1 MAQSRRQRQADA
13 RREQLLDLALDL
25 FAKQGFE
32 ATSTQ
37 QIAKAAGVTQ
47 GLVFH
52 YFGSKEGL
60 LSAVLSTRHSFTSQ
74 MAELLTEAETSPRPL
89 GDVLHNLCTGW
100 LHTLYRETSATLLLA
115 GLALTNPSFGTQLTE
130 TIATTQQM
138 LETVLRQR
146 REAGELDE
154 AADLQAAA
162 HDILTPVI
170 MFFLVHHASP
180 RWQTEAARFVD
191 SHCALWQRAL
201 ATRSLPSSAPGM
213 Q

>member
-60 LSAVLSTRHSFTSQ
+60 LSAVLSTRHIEDRKS
-74 MAELLTEAETSPRPL
+74 
-89 GDVLHNLCTGW
+89 V
-100 LHTLYRETSATLLLA
+100 
-115 GLALTNPSFGTQLTE
+115 
-130 TIATTQQM
+130 
-138 LETVLRQR
+138 V
-146 REAGELDE
+146 
-154 AADLQAAA
+154 
-162 HDILTPVI
+162 
-170 MFFLVHHASP
+170 
-180 RWQTEAARFVD
+180 
-191 SHCALWQRAL
+191 
-201 ATRSLPSSAPGM
+201 
-213 Q
+213 

>member
-1 MAQSRRQRQADA
+1 MAESKRQRQADA
-13 RREQLLDLALDL
+13 RREQLVDIALDL

-60 LSAVLSTRHSFTSQ
+60 LAAVLSTRHSFTTQ
-74 MAELLTEAETSPRPL
+74 MGELLTEAEDSRMPVADLLRAVCEGWIAT
-89 GDVLHNLCTGW
+89 LH
-100 LHTLYRETSATLLLA
+100 RETNATLLLT
-115 GLALTNPSFGTQLTE
+115 GLALTNEKFGAKLTEAITATQLKL
-130 TIATTQQM
+130 ANV
-138 LETVLRQR
+138 LEQHRDTGEINSEIDLRV
-146 REAGELDE
+146 
-154 AADLQAAA
+154 AA

-170 MFFLVHHASP
+170 MFFLIHHTSPNWQAEAS
-180 RWQTEAARFVD
+180 EFVD

-201 ATRSLPSSAPGM
+201 AH
-213 Q
+213 